1 MISRMLM
8 LTNIT
13 SGIQQMSQIN
23 EHLNTTGVSM
33 NTIRNA
39 LTVDWNDSLRERNT
53 LATSCV

>member
-13 SGIQQMSQIN
+13 SVIQQMSQIN
-23 EHLNTTGVSM
+23 EHLNTGVSM

-39 LTVDWNDSLRERNT
+39 LTADWNGSLRERNT

>member
-23 EHLNTTGVSM
+23 EHLNTGVFM

-39 LTVDWNDSLRERNT
+39 LTVDWNGSLREMNT